1 MKLNLPN
8 RQRFLVI
15 GAAGLVALYVLDV
28 VAIEPLIATFQT
40 HSAEIAKLT
49 KDVARGRTAMA
60 RADVTQKRWDDMK
73 TNALAK
79 DPAQAEQDV
88 ISAFDLWGR
97 ANNIELSSIRPQWKR
112 GSNER
117 YSLLECRV
125 DATGTIATLSR
136 FIYELEHSPLALRV
150 DSVELSA
157 RDDYGQKLTLGLIIS
172 GLRLSP
178 LERKQS

>member
-8 RQRFLVI
+8 RQRLLVF
-15 GAAGLVALYVLDV
+15 GAGAMVALYVLDV
-28 VAIEPLIATFQT
+28 VMIEPLIKTFQT
-40 HSAEIAKLT
+40 HSVEIAKLT

-60 RADVTQKRWDDMK
+60 RANDTQKRWDDMK
-73 TNALAK
+73 TNALPK

-88 ISAFDLWGR
+88 ISSFDRWGR

-112 GSNER
+112 GSNDR

-125 DATGTIATLSR
+125 DATGTISTLSR

-150 DSVELSA
+150 DSVEVSS
-157 RDDYGQKLTLGLIIS
+157 RDDYGQKLTLGLIVS
-172 GLRLSP
+172 GLRLTP
-178 LERKQS
+178 LERKQP